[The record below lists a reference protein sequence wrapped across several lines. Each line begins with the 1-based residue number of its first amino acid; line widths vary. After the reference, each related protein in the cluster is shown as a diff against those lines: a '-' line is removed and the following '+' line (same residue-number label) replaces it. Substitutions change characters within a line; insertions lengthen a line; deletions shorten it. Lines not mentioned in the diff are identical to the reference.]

1 MFAAA
6 RKLAALT
13 AVLAIAAG
21 CGGQA
26 APEAPLEAAAG
37 SATTARPAI
46 EPLDPDDANQEP
58 APRPATENAPSEP
71 RTQPQPEPAAQ
82 PEPEPAVPPE
92 PEPATQ
98 PEPAAVSES
107 GDDSGASAGPG
118 ECAEG
123 EVFLEDHAGGD
134 DDGCRPERC
143 ELGRIYSG
151 WCQEPL
157 HFMETTTTVPLPSG
171 GAPCPPPAVSA
182 DAGFTGRGSVSLD
195 DSPVVTLTDAVWRF
209 EACVRNNGAPD
220 GALFRVSIHT
230 MYDGGRSGYGW
241 VINEW
246 RVIDGDWSIDL
257 PNSDEPRPTRVM
269 VEAEGDGVWVVTIT
283 GLP

>member
-46 EPLDPDDANQEP
+46 EPLDPDGANQEP

-82 PEPEPAVPPE
+82 PEPETPE
-92 PEPATQ
+92 PEPQ
-98 PEPAAVSES
+98 PEPETPPEPAP
-107 GDDSGASAGPG
+107 GDDSGGSAVLR
-118 ECAEG
+118 ECDEG
-123 EVFLEDHAGGD
+123 EVFLEDYAHSE

-143 ELGRIYSG
+143 ELGRTLRG
-151 WCQEPL
+151 WCKAPL
-157 HFMETTTTVPLPSG
+157 HFMETTTTVPPPSG
-171 GAPCPPPAVSA
+171 GAPCPPPAASA
-182 DAGFTGRGSVSLD
+182 DAGFTGRGSVTLD
-195 DSPVVTLTDAVWRF
+195 DSPTVTLTDAVWRF
-209 EACVRNNGAPD
+209 EACVRGNGAPD
-220 GALFRVSIHT
+220 GSLFRVSIHT

-246 RVIDGDWSIDL
+246 SVIDGDWSIDL